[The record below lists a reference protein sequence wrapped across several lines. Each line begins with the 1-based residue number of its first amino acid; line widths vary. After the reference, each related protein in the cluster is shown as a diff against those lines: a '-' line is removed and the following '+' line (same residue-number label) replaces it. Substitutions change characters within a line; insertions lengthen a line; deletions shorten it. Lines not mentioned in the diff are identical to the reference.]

1 MILYEEG
8 NQRGY
13 EAAEAVF
20 QELAETSPPASPIER
35 ASILYGMQ
43 AFCRKQ
49 LKEELTSALDS
60 LECQVG

>member
-1 MILYEEG
+1 MILYEDG

-13 EAAEAVF
+13 EAAETVF
-20 QELAETSPPASPIER
+20 QELVVTSPPATPIER

-49 LKEELTSALDS
+49 LKEELTSALDA
-60 LECQVG
+60 LECHVG